1 MKRKNKHLKIISQ
14 EDYGAIYK
22 PPGFSHE
29 EMKFFFSLSS
39 QENLYLDN
47 IKTVKLK
54 ILFILQ
60 LGIFKK
66 SKMFFP
72 LNFKFYHSEI
82 NFIKSEYFPEY
93 GRSDFTTIL
102 QASMLSQQQTI
113 LDLFHYRRC
122 SKKERDK
129 MELLSADLARV
140 SSKPEYIFKKLKEA
154 LDNKNF
160 IIPSYSFFQKVIS
173 VALSSERSRIN
184 RIIKSSVSEQLIDEI
199 TNILTGDDKE
209 SSLMFLMAIQKNFS
223 LGQIKHECERL
234 EILQKYESLAKSLI
248 EKLEISHEAIKA
260 YSNLIYYYK
269 AHKLEKINKELRTFY
284 FLCFVIHRTEIAS
297 DSLAESFM
305 FHLNKINSEAKVDAK
320 NKVFEIQ
327 KENKLSFNQIG
338 KILNLFLDN
347 SLNEVTFC
355 QVKEKAFKILSE
367 EEIKSLTDLFKEDSL
382 DTKTYE
388 WQFIESKA
396 PLFKQ
401 YLRPIVSVLCFK
413 SDKEYPEE
421 IISKINEI
429 KAILSEK
436 KHLRLLKANLSFISP
451 HTLKYVANGEAVIW
465 DRYEFYVYK
474 KLKELLDSGDI
485 YIESSLKH
493 RSFSKDLISDK
504 LWANKKAI
512 ISESSILSINESPQ
526 DILNSLEAILE
537 EKFQEINKEIQASRN
552 PYLKIKK
559 EKEGVSWHLAS
570 VEKKD
575 GPKTDDLLMGTTPI
589 GISDLLIFV
598 DQHCGISDVFKHILP
613 VKTLSQGSDR
623 ELVLASI
630 LSIGTN
636 LGIYKM
642 SQISNMA
649 YKDLQATVQN
659 YFTEDN
665 LRMANDIVCN
675 KTAALPVF
683 KYLGHELDEIYSSS
697 DGQKFETQHDTL
709 KSRYS
714 SKYFGVNKGISCCT
728 LVSNHIPINAKVIGA
743 NEYEGHYI
751 FDLLYNNT
759 TDIHPVVHSTDG
771 HGINQINFAIL
782 YFFGYQF
789 APRFKTFNS
798 DKRYLYGFNPLAKYD
813 GLTVKPKRRINKE
826 LVINE
831 WPEIQKIL
839 LSLENKT
846 VTQSTLVQK
855 LCSYRRKNKTKD
867 ALWHLNDILESIFLL
882 DYINDLVLRQN
893 IEKSLNTGENY
904 HKLKRAIALG
914 NNGRLKGKTEYDY
927 TLWSECSRLIANSTI
942 YYNTLIL
949 NQILEIGGAS
959 EIPSIQKSSPIS
971 WEHINFIGRYDFKKK
986 HLNFN
991 IKKIAE
997 KIMDSNRD
1005 KERAC

>member
-1 MKRKNKHLKIISQ
+1 MNRKNKLLKILSL
-14 EDYGAIYK
+14 EDYSAIYK
-22 PPGFSHE
+22 LPDFSHE
-29 EMKFFFSLSS
+29 EMKFFFSLTS

-54 ILFILQ
+54 IFFILH

-72 LNFKFYHSEI
+72 LKFKYYHSEI
-82 NFIKSEYFPEY
+82 NFIKCEYYPEY
-93 GRSDFTTIL
+93 VRSDFTTMPPD
-102 QASMLSQQQTI
+102 SMLSQQRAI

-122 SKKERDK
+122 TKKERDK

-140 SSKPEYIFKKLKEA
+140 SSKPEYIFKKLKES
-154 LDNKNF
+154 LDNKKI

-173 VALSSERSRIN
+173 MALSNERSRIN
-184 RIIKSSVSEQLIDEI
+184 KIIKSSVNEQLIDEI
-199 TNILTGDDKE
+199 SNVITGDNAE
-209 SSLMFLMAIQKNFS
+209 ASLMFLLDIQKNFS

-234 EILQKYESLAKSLI
+234 EIFQKYESLAKSLI
-248 EKLEISHEAIKA
+248 DKLEISHEAIKS

-269 AHKLEKINKELRTFY
+269 ANKLEKINKELRTFY
-284 FLCFVIHRTEIAS
+284 FLCFVIHRMEIAS

-305 FHLNKINSEAKVDAK
+305 FHLNKINSEAKIDAK

-338 KILNLFLDN
+338 NILNLFLDN
-347 SLNEVTFC
+347 SLNDVTFC
-355 QVKEKAFKILSE
+355 QIKEKAFKILSK
-367 EEIKSLTDLFKEDSL
+367 EEIKALAILFKEDSL
-382 DTKTYE
+382 DIKIHE
-388 WQFIESKA
+388 WQLIESKA
-396 PLFKQ
+396 SLFKQ
-401 YLRPIVSVLCFK
+401 YLRPIVSALCFK

-429 KAILSEK
+429 KELLSEK
-436 KHLRLLKANLSFISP
+436 KHLRLSNADLSFINP
-451 HTLKYVANGEAVIW
+451 HALKYIANGDVVSW

-504 LWANKKAI
+504 LWANKKEI

-526 DILNSLEAILE
+526 AILHNLESILE
-537 EKFQEINKEIQASRN
+537 EKIQETNREINASNN
-552 PYLKIKK
+552 PQVKIKK
-559 EKEGVSWHLAS
+559 EEEGYSWHLAS
-570 VEKKD
+570 IEKKE
-575 GPKTDDLLMGTTPI
+575 GLKTDDLLMVTTPI

-598 DQHCGISDVFKHILP
+598 DQQCGISEVFRHILP
-613 VKTLSQGSDR
+613 TNTLYQGSDR

-659 YFTEDN
+659 YFNEEN

-675 KTAALPVF
+675 KTASLPVF

-697 DGQKFETQHDTL
+697 DGQKFETQHDTI

-714 SKYFGVNKGISCCT
+714 SKYFGVNKGVSCCT

-759 TDIHPVVHSTDG
+759 TDIHPVIHSTDG

-813 GLTVKPKRRINKE
+813 GLIVKPKRRINRD
-826 LVINE
+826 LIINE

-846 VTQSTLVQK
+846 VTQSTLIQK

-882 DYINDLVLRQN
+882 DYINDQVLRQN
-893 IEKSLNTGENY
+893 IEKSLNTGENF

-927 TLWSECSRLIANSTI
+927 TLWSECSRLIANATI

-949 NQILEIGGAS
+949 NQILEIGGS
-959 EIPSIQKSSPIS
+959 GEIPSIQKSSPIS

-997 KIMDSNRD
+997 KIMDSNRG
-1005 KERAC
+1005 KERSC